1 MRKHMRVHLMVMERG
16 VIVWLWIH
24 GGNLHPTSTGELL
37 TSIGRI
43 TGLLSAYLALL
54 QVILLARLPAL
65 ERAVGG

>member
-1 MRKHMRVHLMVMERG
+1 LAGHGRGARIQTLVDAAAVVYALAIANAG

-43 TGLLSAYLALL
+43 TGRLLRRPRRS
-54 QVILLARLPAL
+54 R
-65 ERAVGG
+65 